1 MELTSDIT
9 RIILAIGINAVAAL
23 SAYLGKVVSRSGAIG
38 GFVVGALIYFFTDW
52 RGWTVLVFFFV
63 LGTLV
68 TRVKYQ
74 EKARMGIAQEEGGRR
89 GAKHAVANCL
99 ASLILGFLAW
109 LMHTY
114 GNDLSARLLMAGFC
128 GAFATALSDTAS
140 SEMGQAYGK
149 TTILLTSFKRVPP
162 GTEGAVSME
171 GTLAGIFAS
180 AMIAL
185 VALLAGVI
193 LAWQGFVAVIVAAF
207 IGNTLESVI
216 GSTIEQLP
224 VVTNEVTNFLNTLIG
239 AGAAIGL
246 YALLT

>member
-1 MELTSDIT
+1 MEQAWLTE
-9 RIILAIGINAVAAL
+9 LAIALGINAVFAL
-23 SAYLGKVVSRSGAIG
+23 ATYFAKMISRSGAIG
-38 GFVVGALIYFFTDW
+38 GFVVGTIIFFAT
-52 RGWTVLVFFFV
+52 GWPGYVVLVVFFV

-68 TRVKYQ
+68 TKVKYS
-74 EKARMGIAQEEGGRR
+74 EKAEKGIAQEDEGRR

-99 ASLILGFLAW
+99 AALILGVVAW
-109 LMHTY
+109 ILESNGKGEIAVMLMVGYT
-114 GNDLSARLLMAGFC
+114 

-140 SEMGQAYGK
+140 SEIGQAYGK

-162 GTEGAVSME
+162 GTEGAVSLE

-180 AMIAL
+180 LLMGLAAFTVGVVPGIVGIA
-185 VALLAGVI
+185 AVI
-193 LAWQGFVAVIVAAF
+193 LAAF

-224 VVTNEVTNFLNTLIG
+224 FVNNEVTNFINTLIG

-246 YALLT
+246 FALMT